1 MTTDSA
7 DLAAVMA
14 PTATEAERVR
24 ANIPLPEVL
33 QEDDTFLQA
42 LPQEYQLVE
51 ELIQAYPRDL
61 GHLEG
66 IPIKILFRRKRC
78 SFVYKT
84 SAFSKRDA
92 LIHAYRFLIQIDQLW
107 WKSNED
113 RRRPMLFEAL
123 YSCDINGETGATSVK
138 KFEVQ
143 TFLPV
148 IQHFGPWQQS
158 LKDMSAQLELFETKP
173 GGAS

>member
-1 MTTDSA
+1 MTVAEA
-7 DLAAVMA
+7 DKV
-14 PTATEAERVR
+14 T

-33 QEDDTFLQA
+33 QEDDTFVQA
-42 LPQEYQLVE
+42 LPQEYQLAK
-51 ELIQAYPRDL
+51 ELIDEYPRDL
-61 GHLEG
+61 GHLDG

-78 SFVYKT
+78 AFTYKS

-107 WKSNED
+107 WKSNEE
-113 RRRPMLFEAL
+113 RRRAMLFQAL
-123 YSCDINGETGATSVK
+123 YSCDLNPDTGAGSIR
-138 KFEVQ
+138 KFEVE

-158 LKDMSAQLELFETKP
+158 LKDMSAQLELFENKP
-173 GGAS
+173 NGR